1 MTLDL
6 EKVRTKVQFIRDSL
20 RQLEEIRARGEEAFL
35 SDPIL
40 QGAALRSLQVAI
52 QAVLDTANHIVAREG
67 LGIPKA
73 YRDSLAI
80 LVKQGVL
87 PREGS
92 EPLLRM
98 PSFRNRIVHLYESV
112 DPPEVWAILEQH
124 LQDFD
129 VFLNAIAQRYF
140 SR

>member
-1 MTLDL
+1 VTLDL
-6 EKVRTKVQFIRDSL
+6 EKVRTKIQFIRDSL
-20 RQLEEIRARGEEAFL
+20 RQLEEIRARGEEEFL

-73 YRDSLAI
+73 YRDSLEM

-98 PSFRNRIVHLYESV
+98 VSFRNRIVHLYESV
-112 DPPEVWAILEQH
+112 DPPEVWAILKGH

-129 VFLNAIAQRYF
+129 IFLKAIAQRYF